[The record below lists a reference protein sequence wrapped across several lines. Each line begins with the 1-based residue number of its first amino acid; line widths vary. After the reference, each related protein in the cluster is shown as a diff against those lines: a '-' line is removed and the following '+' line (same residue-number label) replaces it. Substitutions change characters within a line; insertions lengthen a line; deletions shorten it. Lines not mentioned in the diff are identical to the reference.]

1 MWFYD
6 YMILPTTLGF
16 GFVINLVQMG
26 FYWLSWNY
34 IDVTVF
40 FLFSVFFFFFVK
52 PIHWE
57 KCITRLFTK
66 SKEFCRSGPNKVF
79 NNIEYFHWYLINVTG
94 VILEELIEESFE
106 NLMSISTV
114 ITDLMFIIYNIF
126 KNQIT
131 VLKILWRWQVI
142 ISLRF
147 VSQQWDIA
155 LKLVLDA

>member
-1 MWFYD
+1 
-6 YMILPTTLGF
+6 MILWLHDFTYHTWFWLCYKF
-16 GFVINLVQMG
+16 GPNGILLVILKLHRCNCL
-26 FYWLSWNY
+26 
-34 IDVTVF
+34 F
-40 FLFSVFFFFFVK
+40 FLFCFFFFFFVK

-57 KCITRLFTK
+57 KYITRLFTK
-66 SKEFCRSGPNKVF
+66 SKELCRSGPNKVF

-94 VILEELIEESFE
+94 VILEELIEESFQ

-147 VSQQWDIA
+147 VSQQ
-155 LKLVLDA
+155 